1 MPVNEL
7 EIHPYLEDINYQ
19 DFKVNHFENLI
30 IGTFPVYSITDTLT
44 PEEEIQEHVL
54 NENDAFMSFFY
65 GSKKNNFWSWFA
77 NAFNADNP
85 LEQANSE
92 LRKQAAVEL
101 LVANKFLI
109 TDVLYKTN
117 RKNTSALDSDLW
129 VKSQNN
135 FVVQNR
141 SLNYSLRSLLNTNK
155 AIKNLYFTATGLD
168 GKTPFGW
175 FKKIFG
181 DDLVF
186 QNINVIHNNTVSA
199 TLTIN
204 NREYNTFFLI
214 TPGGGWARRIPFTG
228 VNNDGMF
235 SNYLMDIDEG
245 FYHDIEHIYKDDRTD
260 AQKDT
265 LKQYRKD
272 YIELYYT
279 QLLNAKNMLFDGHV
293 V

>member
-7 EIHPYLEDINYQ
+7 EIHPYLDTINYKAK
-19 DFKVNHFENLI
+19 DENYFENLI
-30 IGTFPVYSITDTLT
+30 IGSFPIYAITNRVL
-44 PEEEIQEHVL
+44 ENNQIQEIDL
-54 NENDAFMSFFY
+54 NENNADMRFFY
-65 GSKKNNFWSWFA
+65 GSNKNNFWSWFA

-85 LEQANSE
+85 LEQANPE
-92 LRKQAAVEL
+92 LRKPDAVEL

-155 AIKNLYFTATGLD
+155 AIKNLYFTATSLD

-199 TLTIN
+199 TLTVN
-204 NREYNTFFLI
+204 NREYNAFFLI

-245 FYHDIEHIYKDDRTD
+245 FYHDIEHVYKDDRTD

-265 LKQYRKD
+265 LKQYRKN
-272 YIELYYT
+272 YIKLYYT

>member
-7 EIHPYLEDINYQ
+7 EIHPYLDTINYKAK
-19 DFKVNHFENLI
+19 DENYFENLI
-30 IGTFPVYSITDTLT
+30 IGSFPIYAITDRVL
-44 PEEEIQEHVL
+44 ENNQIQEIDL
-54 NENDAFMSFFY
+54 NENNADMRFFY
-65 GSKKNNFWSWFA
+65 GSNKNNFWSWFA

-85 LEQANSE
+85 LEQANPE
-92 LRKQAAVEL
+92 FRKQDAVKL

-129 VKSQNN
+129 VKTQNN

-141 SLNYSLRSLLNTNK
+141 SLNHSLRSLLNTNK

-235 SNYLMDIDEG
+235 SNYLMDIDLNFFNEVEN
-245 FYHDIEHIYKDDRTD
+245 IPKENRTI
-260 AQKDT
+260 AQEET
-265 LKQYRKD
+265 LKQYRID
-272 YIELYYT
+272 YIKLYYR

>member
-7 EIHPYLEDINYQ
+7 EIHPYLDTINYKAK
-19 DFKVNHFENLI
+19 DENYFENLI
-30 IGTFPVYSITDTLT
+30 IGSFPIYAITNRVL
-44 PEEEIQEHVL
+44 ENNQIQEIDL
-54 NENDAFMSFFY
+54 NENNADMRFFY
-65 GSKKNNFWSWFA
+65 GSNKNNFWSWFA

-85 LEQANSE
+85 LEQANPE
-92 LRKQAAVEL
+92 LRKPDAVEL

-155 AIKNLYFTATGLD
+155 AIKNLYFTATSLD

-199 TLTIN
+199 TLTVN
-204 NREYNTFFLI
+204 NREYNAFFLI
-214 TPGGGWARRIPFTG
+214 TPGGGWARPIKFTG

-235 SNYLMDIDEG
+235 SNYLMDIDLNFFNEVEN
-245 FYHDIEHIYKDDRTD
+245 IPKENRTI
-260 AQKDT
+260 AQEET
-265 LKQYRKD
+265 LKQYRKN
-272 YIELYYT
+272 YIKLYYT